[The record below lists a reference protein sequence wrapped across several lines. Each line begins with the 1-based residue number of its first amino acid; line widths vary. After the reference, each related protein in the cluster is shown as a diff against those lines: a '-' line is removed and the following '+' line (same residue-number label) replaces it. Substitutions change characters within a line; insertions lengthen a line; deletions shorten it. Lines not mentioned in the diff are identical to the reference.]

1 MQIGSLTASLTILSL
16 AMKVNLVFADFI
28 ALFLLSVRIAITFLI
43 FHLIESG
50 TQGFDRIDLK
60 EMNDSIPFSALPA
73 LLTSFC
79 GWRINLLISAP
90 LTIILS
96 AIATQK
102 SFSMSDDNMTCY
114 VNPDPYANRMA
125 QRWAIQ
131 MMIMIAA
138 GYMIRRV
145 TLQRF
150 IE

>member
-1 MQIGSLTASLTILSL
+1 MGSLTASLTILTL
-16 AMKVNLVFADFI
+16 AMKVNLIFTDFI
-28 ALFLLSVRIAITFLI
+28 TLFLLSVRIAITFLI

-50 TQGFDRIDLK
+50 TQGFDLIDPK
-60 EMNDSIPFSALPA
+60 EMNDSISFVALSALMV
-73 LLTSFC
+73 SFC
-79 GWRINLLISAP
+79 GWKINLLISAP

-96 AIATQK
+96 AVATQK

-114 VNPDPYANRMA
+114 LYPDPYANRMA

-131 MMIMIAA
+131 MMVMLACS
-138 GYMIRRV
+138 YMIRRI